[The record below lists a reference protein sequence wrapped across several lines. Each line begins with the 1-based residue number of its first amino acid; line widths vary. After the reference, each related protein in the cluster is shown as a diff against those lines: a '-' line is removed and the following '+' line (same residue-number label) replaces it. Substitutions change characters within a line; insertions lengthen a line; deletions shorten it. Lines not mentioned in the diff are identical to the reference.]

1 VITDENRRDDYP
13 MATMETANATT
24 QANEEAIYAG
34 LPQTRVLRT
43 SVASYPTDNTT
54 SPNDY
59 VAKLQAITGSQ
70 KIGPSI
76 TLKVMKGD
84 SINIRVSSW
93 YKLGTSTPTTPPIN
107 TTLANI
113 VSSLISGIS
122 GSAVVNTHGVTSSQ
136 FNTAGSFTPDVTSF
150 LNNQTNTNYNTAKPK
165 AYLNWIYFDEQFNIV
180 SSSSNAEQVGNDQ
193 QFKLHVQQTVATK
206 CGFLYVY
213 VSNETPNI
221 PVYFDNLQVSHV
233 RSPLLET
240 SEYYAYGLKMANIS
254 YRAAST
260 LTNRYGWNGGNEY
273 EDEGELNYS
282 NTFYRKY
289 DAQIGRFT
297 GVDMKAEEFAYI
309 NPYQFGGNN
318 PVMFNDPMGDAATS
332 NGGGDKNPASCSDIQ
347 QLLNYV
353 QNFGISGFSDE
364 FNRWTFGGHGQ
375 MTSFANG
382 NNFSLSNDGAS
393 IRFNWMAMIY
403 NGDSRSAFSKSGEGG
418 ESKSLNTLVFGSTK
432 MSVQSLWNHAMSW
445 GEKHRD
451 ATYQWYNGKEH
462 YDVMWRH
469 NYNVFKERRSGGKA
483 LSKSGDRGSYTE
495 SLAAMQAQYGR
506 DVSARNFEMGFVGV
520 LAAPFAV
527 YALAEAGVVGL
538 VSNGY
543 TAVNTYLTNA
553 GIQSAIAL
561 NTAKNV
567 AVDAIGGAIVQ
578 YGPSTMAFSGGL
590 YSLLQKGYGFT
601 VDGSTIYNV
610 IKFIGGS
617 SGAGVLPSGVPGY
630 VK

>member
-1 VITDENRRDDYP
+1 MLKDHAGNVRTVITDEKRRDDYP

-24 QANEEAIYAG
+24 QANEELIYAG
-34 LPQTRVLRT
+34 LPQTRINKNT
-43 SVASYPTDNTT
+43 IAGYPTDPTT

-122 GSAVVNTHGVTSSQ
+122 GSAVVNTHGVTASQ

-193 QFKLHVQQTVATK
+193 QFKLHVQQTVATN

-240 SEYYAYGLKMANIS
+240 SEYYSYGLKMANIS

-297 GVDMKAEEFAYI
+297 GVDMYAESYAEMT
-309 NPYQFGGNN
+309 PYQFGANN
-318 PVMFNDPMGDAATS
+318 PVMFNDPMGD
-332 NGGGDKNPASCSDIQ
+332 
-347 QLLNYV
+347 
-353 QNFGISGFSDE
+353 
-364 FNRWTFGGHGQ
+364 R
-375 MTSFANG
+375 
-382 NNFSLSNDGAS
+382 
-393 IRFNWMAMIY
+393 
-403 NGDSRSAFSKSGEGG
+403 
-418 ESKSLNTLVFGSTK
+418 
-432 MSVQSLWNHAMSW
+432 
-445 GEKHRD
+445 
-451 ATYQWYNGKEH
+451 
-462 YDVMWRH
+462 
-469 NYNVFKERRSGGKA
+469 
-483 LSKSGDRGSYTE
+483 
-495 SLAAMQAQYGR
+495 
-506 DVSARNFEMGFVGV
+506 
-520 LAAPFAV
+520 
-527 YALAEAGVVGL
+527 
-538 VSNGY
+538 
-543 TAVNTYLTNA
+543 
-553 GIQSAIAL
+553 
-561 NTAKNV
+561 
-567 AVDAIGGAIVQ
+567 
-578 YGPSTMAFSGGL
+578 
-590 YSLLQKGYGFT
+590 LQKGEDGQYHPDWYNDLMAGGSGAGGTYNGYGSSS
-601 VDGSTIYNV
+601 GG
-610 IKFIGGS
+610 GGS
-617 SGAGVLPSGVPGY
+617 SGFGGGNNGNANSFSALNLIESLWGNTQKGKDKNFYNVKYEVFNVYYKNEFVGFVEKIFFDEYKSDKGKDVKGAQLILGFKSKSDKFTEFNWVQNVITTHISKEKKVSGEFVYRDGYYYYADYTAGNKPYYNPSWNDNMVNSGVVDKNSKYSFLANYTTVFTDSPWRPETEKNVYWLASLSLVANTKNRHETLTNFYYGFQTDGNSKLKLINFGQSASNPY
-630 VK
+630 WFTNYLLGLKF